1 MISIYDFPRK
11 HIARTLFGDDTPKS
25 IRRVDAMLDG
35 DSKMTVDMFWTIL
48 QLEPMIDVRRSLRD
62 LYERYEMATWR
73 KAQRAKDKTDE
84 G

>member
-11 HIARTLFGDDTPKS
+11 HVARVLFGDDS
-25 IRRVDAMLDG
+25 AANVRRVDAMLDG
-35 DSKMTVDMFWTIL
+35 ESKMTVDMFWAII
-48 QLEPMIDVRRSLRD
+48 QLEPRIDIRRSLRD

-73 KAQRAKDKTDE
+73 KAQRAKEKKDE